1 MNEKEIA
8 YYRGRAT
15 FYRLTAEET
24 KDAHLAE
31 LYKELAVAF
40 DKEAAKTAEKQNS
53 DTISN

>member
-40 DKEAAKTAEKQNS
+40 DKEAAKTTEKQNS